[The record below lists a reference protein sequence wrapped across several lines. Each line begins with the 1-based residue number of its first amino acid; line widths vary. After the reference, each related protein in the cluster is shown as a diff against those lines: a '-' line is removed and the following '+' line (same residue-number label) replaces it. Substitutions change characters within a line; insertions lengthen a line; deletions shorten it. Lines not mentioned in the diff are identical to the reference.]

1 MRDAIAWSHD
11 LLDLAEQRLF
21 RRLAVF
27 VGGFTLDAAEAVADA
42 PGELG
47 LDAFDGV
54 ASLAEQSL
62 LRHTAGPDGDPR
74 FFMLETVREYALER
88 LQDSGEED
96 VIRRAHALHYLD
108 YAERVST
115 GLWQGTEQLLDVL
128 AAEHDNARSALTWLD
143 RAGEAELCLRLAVAL
158 GWLWYVRGFVQE
170 GRAWLERAREASEAI
185 DPAVRAWALM
195 WASDIAVTQNDRSAA
210 IHLAGASVAIWR
222 NLGAPSAGLA
232 AALVCLG
239 SARQYLGNPE
249 QAAEFEEALALARA
263 LHHKLLTAVALDN
276 LAELAIHRGEPN
288 VAATLLAEAL
298 PLQREIGHTWG
309 EIFSLSLLA
318 ELAHDRG
325 DAVES
330 AERYRAAIRR
340 SQTNG
345 DRAFL
350 GAALMGLG
358 LMAVERG
365 EVESATRLLGAA
377 EALREAHGSWAFA
390 RMSDKV
396 HAASE
401 ATRAALG
408 EEAFAAAWADG
419 RVMSPE
425 EASVLAI
432 ALADAIASGPAP
444 TRTVTP
450 ARPFGLTP
458 REQDVLRLLAEGRS
472 DREIGE
478 ALFIGTRTVQ
488 THVANL
494 FAKLEVNTRAEAA
507 AVAVRRGLV

>member
-1 MRDAIAWSHD
+1 VAR
-11 LLDLAEQRLF
+11 
-21 RRLAVF
+21 
-27 VGGFTLDAAEAVADA
+27 TLN
-42 PGELG
+42 
-47 LDAFDGV
+47 
-54 ASLAEQSL
+54 
-62 LRHTAGPDGDPR
+62 H
-74 FFMLETVREYALER
+74 
-88 LQDSGEED
+88 
-96 VIRRAHALHYLD
+96 
-108 YAERVST
+108 
-115 GLWQGTEQLLDVL
+115 
-128 AAEHDNARSALTWLD
+128 N
-143 RAGEAELCLRLAVAL
+143 
-158 GWLWYVRGFVQE
+158 
-170 GRAWLERAREASEAI
+170 
-185 DPAVRAWALM
+185 
-195 WASDIAVTQNDRSAA
+195 
-210 IHLAGASVAIWR
+210 
-222 NLGAPSAGLA
+222 
-232 AALVCLG
+232 
-239 SARQYLGNPE
+239 
-249 QAAEFEEALALARA
+249 
-263 LHHKLLTAVALDN
+263 LLTAVALDN

-288 VAATLLAEAL
+288 VGETLLAEAL

-325 DAVES
+325 DTVEC
-330 AERYRAAIRR
+330 AERYRAAIGLSR
-340 SQTNG
+340 TNG

-350 GAALMGLG
+350 GAALTGLG
-358 LMAVERG
+358 LMAAERG
-365 EVESATRLLGAA
+365 EAEWATRLLGAA

-390 RMSDKV
+390 RLRDKV

-401 ATRAALG
+401 AARAALG

-458 REQDVLRLLAEGRS
+458 REQDVLRLLVEGRS

-494 FAKLEVNTRAEAA
+494 FAKLGVNARAEAA